1 MEQNQEE
8 NNNIGGEADQTGN
21 MYCYNEKDSNSM
33 NESPKKSN
41 AIRNGGGDN
50 PFIVNQ
56 INNVKNN
63 NDDQNIEQN
72 AIRRSL
78 GDKNP
83 NSDFPNYQEKSS
95 EQRIPNLHESNS
107 PFKMKHES
115 FPFNQSHFSPPKF
128 REEKKF
134 YLITYILIGILQI
147 IMIVIIGTT
156 YKWGFWD
163 NNEANEI
170 LTKEFSYYYHFFKD
184 VHLMIFIGFGL
195 LYTALK
201 DHQWSSIGI
210 VLFIGTISFE
220 MSFLWNYLWY
230 NAFYNSNNNISDGL
244 GENIEEKRNWT
255 RLPLNFNQLITIDY
269 ISACFLISLGAFI
282 GKLSMGQMLLI
293 SIFEPFFASLNYYL
307 CYVSV
312 GAIDNG
318 GSLYIHFFGAIFG
331 ITLSIICFCNNHEN
345 SKISNSSHLNSDYY
359 SNIISFIGSLF
370 LWLYFPS
377 FNVAN
382 IQCKENIEN
391 NTSIE
396 IMRYRGIINTYLSMI
411 GSVIGTFVVSPII
424 YKGKINIQHLI
435 NGSYVG
441 GIIIGGCC
449 TICSSAWGAI
459 LIGFIGGCLS
469 VLGLWFLKKFFKEK
483 KLDDTFGILYTFGIP
498 GFLGGILNSIFM
510 GNFTNKSWY
519 GGANINSL
527 FNLKRSPSRQG
538 GIQIGA
544 IFITFGFALVS
555 GITLGFIVKL
565 MKCDKNEIY
574 FVDSEIFV
582 ENELIPFPEWKYP
595 RNFENLNSS
604 GNRIEPQER
613 EVNVD

>member
-1 MEQNQEE
+1 MNMAQNQEE
-8 NNNIGGEADQTGN
+8 NNNAGGEVDQTGN
-21 MYCYNEKDSNSM
+21 MYCYNDKDSNSM
-33 NESPKKSN
+33 NEPPKESN
-41 AIRNGGGDN
+41 AIRRTGGGDN
-50 PFIVNQ
+50 PYNFNH
-56 INNVKNN
+56 INNVINN

-95 EQRIPNLHESNS
+95 EQRIPNLQESSS
-107 PFKMKHES
+107 PFKMNHES
-115 FPFNQSHFSPPKF
+115 FPFNQTNFNPPQV

-147 IMIVIIGTT
+147 ILIAIIGTA
-156 YKWGFWD
+156 YEWGFGAKNKAD
-163 NNEANEI
+163 EYLE
-170 LTKEFSYYYHFFKD
+170 KEFSYYYHFFKD

-210 VLFIGTISFE
+210 VLFIGIISFE
-220 MSFLWNYLWY
+220 MSFMWNYLWY
-230 NAFYNSNNNISDGL
+230 NAFYNSNKGKEDEG
-244 GENIEEKRNWT
+244 WC
-255 RLPLNFNQLITIDY
+255 RLPLNFDQLITIDY
-269 ISACFLISLGAFI
+269 ISAPVLISLGALI
-282 GKLSMGQMLLI
+282 GKLSMGQMLII
-293 SIFEPFFASLNYYL
+293 SIFEPFFSSLNYYL

-312 GAIDNG
+312 KAIDNG

-331 ITLSIICFCNNHEN
+331 ITLSIVCFCNHQEN
-345 SKISNSSHLNSDYY
+345 FKIINNPHLSSDYY

-377 FNVAN
+377 FNTAN
-382 IQCKENIEN
+382 IQYKGNEKNDTFID
-391 NTSIE
+391 

-411 GSVIGTFVVSPII
+411 GSVIGTFVVCPIL
-424 YKGKINIQHLI
+424 YKGKIKIDYLI
-435 NGSYVG
+435 NASYVG

-449 TICSSAWGAI
+449 TFCSSAWGAI

-469 VLGLWFLKKFFKEK
+469 VLGLWFLKKYFKEK
-483 KLDDTFGILYTFGIP
+483 KLDDTFGILFTFGIP

-510 GNFTNKSWY
+510 GISWGGRKNKDFY
-519 GGANINSL
+519 
-527 FNLKRSPSRQG
+527 FDERSSSKQG

-544 IFITFGFALVS
+544 IFITLCFSLIS

-565 MKCDKNEIY
+565 MKCDINEIY
-574 FVDSEIFV
+574 FVDSELFI

-595 RNFENLNSS
+595 RNNENLNSS
-604 GNRIEPQER
+604 GNKIEPQER
-613 EVNVD
+613 EVNIEQQQ